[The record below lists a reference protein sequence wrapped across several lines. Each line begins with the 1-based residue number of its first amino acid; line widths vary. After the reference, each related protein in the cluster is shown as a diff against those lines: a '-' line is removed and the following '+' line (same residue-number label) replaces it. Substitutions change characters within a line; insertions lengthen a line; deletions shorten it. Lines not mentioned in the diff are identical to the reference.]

1 VLSPA
6 RVTEDRAE
14 RSPLRHPGRA
24 LCLIAL
30 ALLCAA
36 APAAKR
42 TAAQAQAELERTRAR
57 IRAVTAAVHGQVADR
72 DAAAYALAGAE
83 TALAAARN
91 RLGDL
96 RAQRAAGEAQ
106 LKLLAAEQ
114 AQAERAL
121 DSERAALS
129 GQVRAA
135 YQSGRGESLKLL
147 LSAEDP
153 ATLGRTLAYYQYL
166 SRARA
171 VRIDSIRAQMAHLE
185 TIEAELSVAS
195 QHLQG
200 LEREQAE
207 AVDSAAGARR
217 TREHAL
223 VRIKAELDSNRTELR
238 RLKANAASLDDL
250 VRRLHEALAQAP
262 ADQDFESP
270 GARAFAQARGHLPW
284 PAHGKVAAHYG
295 DTRPGGLA
303 WQGVLLETAPGAQV
317 RAPYAG
323 RVVYADWLPGVGLL
337 MIVDHGGGYLT
348 LYGHNER
355 LYRSVGDAVAPGELL
370 AASGAGAGQP
380 APELYFEIR
389 HGTRT
394 LDPGDWLKGAPAR

>member
-1 VLSPA
+1 MHA
-6 RVTEDRAE
+6 
-14 RSPLRHPGRA
+14 GRA

-30 ALLCAA
+30 AVMMAQ

-57 IRAVTAAVHGQVADR
+57 IRSVTAAVHGQVAER
-72 DAAAYALAGAE
+72 DAAAYALASAE

-91 RLGDL
+91 HLGDL
-96 RAQRAAGEAQ
+96 HAQRAAGETQ
-106 LKLLAAEQ
+106 LKALEARRAE
-114 AQAERAL
+114 AERAL
-121 DSERAALS
+121 DDERAALD

-135 YQSGRGESLKLL
+135 YESGRAESLKLL
-147 LSAEDP
+147 LSAQDP
-153 ATLGRTLAYYQYL
+153 ATLGRALVYYGYL
-166 SRARA
+166 GRARA
-171 VRIDSIRAQMAHLE
+171 ARIDSIRAQVAHLA
-185 TIEAELSVAS
+185 TVEAELSAAS
-195 QHLQG
+195 EHLRG
-200 LEREQAE
+200 LEHEQAE
-207 AVDSAAGARR
+207 AVDSAASARR
-217 TREHAL
+217 QREHAL
-223 VRIKAELDSNRTELR
+223 VRVKAELDSNRTELR

-250 VRRLHEALAQAP
+250 VKRLHEALRETPAQE
-262 ADQDFESP
+262 DFDSP
-270 GARAFAQARGHLPW
+270 SARAFAQARGHLPW
-284 PAHGKVAAHYG
+284 PAHGKIAAHYG

-303 WQGVLLETAPGAQV
+303 WQGLLLETAPGAQV

-323 RVVYADWLPGVGLL
+323 RVVYADWLPGLGLL

-355 LYRSVGDAVAPGELL
+355 LYRSVGDQVAPGELL

-394 LDPGDWLKGAPAR
+394 LDPGDWLRGVPSR

>member
-1 VLSPA
+1 MLSPA
-6 RVTEDRAE
+6 RVTARRAE
-14 RSPLRHPGRA
+14 RSPLGNAGRA

-30 ALLCAA
+30 AVSTVP

-42 TAAQAQAELERTRAR
+42 TAAQAQAELERARAR
-57 IRAVTAAVHGQVADR
+57 IRSVTAAVHGQVAER
-72 DAAAYALAGAE
+72 DAAAYALASAE

-91 RLGDL
+91 HLGDL
-96 RAQRAAGEAQ
+96 HAQRAAGEAQ
-106 LKLLAAEQ
+106 LKVLGAQQ

-121 DSERAALS
+121 GAERGTLG

-135 YQSGRGESLKLL
+135 YQSGRAESLKLL
-147 LSAEDP
+147 LSAQDP
-153 ATLGRTLAYYQYL
+153 ATLGRSLAYYGYL

-171 VRIDSIRAQMAHLE
+171 TRIESIRAQMAHLE
-185 TIEAELSVAS
+185 SVQAGLAAAS
-195 QHLQG
+195 EHLKG

-207 AVDSAAGARR
+207 AVDSATSARR
-217 TREHAL
+217 KREHAL

-250 VRRLHEALAQAP
+250 VRRLHEALKETP

-284 PAHGKVAAHYG
+284 PAHGKIAAHYG

-323 RVVYADWLPGVGLL
+323 RVVYADWLPGLGLL

-394 LDPGDWLKGAPAR
+394 LDPGDWLRGVPGR